1 MNSINIAGRITA
13 KPELKYTDKEK
24 KAVCSFSIAYN
35 VSEDHVDFFNVTAF
49 EKQAEN
55 LVKYT
60 DKGDMVCISG
70 RLTPREYTNKDGL
83 LVRVYEIIASNIT
96 FVNPKK

>member
-35 VSEDHVDFFNVTAF
+35 ASEDKTDFFNITVF

-55 LVKYT
+55 LCKYV
-60 DKGDMVCISG
+60 DKGDMVCVSG
-70 RLTPREYTNKDGL
+70 RLTTREYTNKDGV
-83 LVRVYEIIASNIT
+83 LVKVYEIIASNIT

>member
-49 EKQAEN
+49 EKLAEN
-55 LVKYT
+55 LVKFT

-70 RLTPREYTNKDGL
+70 RLTTRDYTNKDGL